1 MNHQKLNIIPL
12 AAALLLLSACSN
24 DEPGNGTLP
33 EGDYPL
39 RLTATVGLPQ
49 SRAGGKDD
57 WQGGEEITVC
67 VSNYTGKYVL
77 DGTGNATA
85 SGTPYYWKD
94 TSPAT
99 VRAWYP
105 YAVGQQTHD
114 ISDQSQG
121 YSSLDFLYA
130 EAGGSY
136 AAPVS
141 LTFVHQLAK
150 VSYTLVKGD
159 GITDADLSAAT
170 VTLFGDK
177 SVRVKDGKIISTA
190 ASKTDEIV
198 TYQDAVSFTGSA
210 VMVPQNMTGSPMI
223 KVNVNGTAFI
233 YTPASEADGNLQ
245 SGFNHNYTITVKGNG
260 IQVEKVISG
269 AWNDGGSEDIG
280 SIKIYTAPE
289 LKLGDFYY
297 SDGSTSDGGLRK
309 FHADGFTEWA
319 ETKPNPE
326 SGKTVIG
333 IVIYAGQHPNDKS
346 DYSYSG
352 IREKNCHGYAV
363 ALKDATSGNIIW
375 GVYGTEMGSYPT
387 DSDGNKQNNYSNPD
401 IDWSGYKW
409 TQTIITGA
417 GGKNKLNA
425 TETTGYPAIWYAVV
439 SYETSCNAPYNSSGW
454 YLPSI
459 GQIWKIYQNHSSL
472 FGSVSGAEGLKS
484 EWYWSSSEDVRFPA
498 NHALYVSVKSGSVNR
513 WYKSSRNCYVR
524 PVLAF

>member
-24 DEPGNGTLP
+24 DEPGNSTLP

-57 WQGGEEITVC
+57 WQGGEEIAVS

-141 LTFVHQLAK
+141 LAFIHQMAK

-159 GITDADLSAAT
+159 GITDVDLSAAT

-223 KVNVNGTAFI
+223 KVNVNGTEFI

-269 AWNDGGSEDIG
+269 AWIDGGSQDI
-280 SIKIYTAPE
+280 SPDMIIYDGTETGP
-289 LKLGDFYY
+289 KQGDYVY
-297 SDGSTSDGGLRK
+297 SDGTFSDGGLRK
-309 FHADGFTEWA
+309 YYINGNLEFTDIAPLPDKTCVGIIFHLRDSSSPTDASEYSEFGNQEPAGYIVSIDQNSSRWANKDTNGSDGTPNGVINGYKY
-319 ETKPNPE
+319 TKE
-326 SGKTVIG
+326 Y
-333 IVIYAGQHPNDKS
+333 YAK
-346 DYSYSG
+346 YSG
-352 IREKNCHGYAV
+352 SHTLYA
-363 ALKDATSGNIIW
+363 LTWCMDHTTIPDAGNNI
-375 GVYGTEMGSYPT
+375 
-387 DSDGNKQNNYSNPD
+387 YS
-401 IDWSGYKW
+401 S
-409 TQTIITGA
+409 
-417 GGKNKLNA
+417 
-425 TETTGYPAIWYAVV
+425 
-439 SYETSCNAPYNSSGW
+439 W
-454 YLPSI
+454 YLPS
-459 GQIWKIYQNHSSL
+459 QIEYKLMRGTEGAMLNLLESNLQKA
-472 FGSVSGAEGLKS
+472 SGAAFDNNYYFTCGLMGAWGNFLHMYNLKTGGTNAGM
-484 EWYWSSSEDVRFPA
+484 YKNAITATFPYRA
-498 NHALYVSVKSGSVNR
+498 V
-513 WYKSSRNCYVR
+513 C
-524 PVLAF
+524 AFRTN